1 MFKRQML
8 KLVVVLVVAFLPRIS
23 HAQFFQMEAKYILN
37 FAYFTIWP
45 QSFPSGN
52 FEIYVLGSS
61 EMAEQVQ
68 AAFNRKKVMD
78 HPVKITEFKNGNDL
92 KGTKPHIVY
101 VSYNLIEKLD
111 EIMDATSEAGS
122 LVVVEVKDTK
132 KTKPVIAFI
141 NEGESF
147 KYAINFP
154 EAQKRNLK
162 FQDQMLKLSTK
173 LPEYG
178 GGK

>member
-1 MFKRQML
+1 MFKKQVM
-8 KLVVVLVVAFLPRIS
+8 KLIIVLAVALMPSIS
-23 HAQFFQMEAKYILN
+23 QAQFYQMEAKYILN

-45 QSFPSGN
+45 QTFPSGN
-52 FEIYVLGSS
+52 FEIFVLGSN
-61 EMAEQVQ
+61 EMTEQLEV
-68 AAFNRKKVMD
+68 AFNRKKVMD
-78 HPVKITEFKNGNDL
+78 HPVKITEYKNGNDL
-92 KGTKPHIVY
+92 KGMKPHVVY

-111 EIMDATSEAGS
+111 EIMDATLDAGS
-122 LVVVEVKDTK
+122 LVVVEVKDTQK
-132 KTKPVIAFI
+132 SKPVIAFI
-141 NEGESF
+141 NEGDTF

-162 FQDQMLKLSTK
+162 FQDQMIKLSTK